1 MTGIFKANNP
11 SGNAM
16 LFVYAIIVKLPMF
29 LNTRAPQLQMLDGI
43 FYKSFLTLL
52 QPVAKGM
59 PSVYSLLTFILLF
72 IQAVGLNKIA
82 NNLKLYK
89 QDNYL
94 TGMAYLLI
102 TSLFSEWFSLSAPL
116 IVNTF
121 LIWIWGKLCTLYN
134 SNHPQASIFNIGL
147 ATGLAA
153 FIYFPSVTFL
163 LLIVIGIGIAR
174 PFKMQEWLLGL
185 AGIITPVYFF
195 AAYLFL
201 YNKMSSFNF
210 PGFHLSYPR
219 FFNNWW
225 AYAALA
231 ILLLSVIIGLYFI
244 NSQMRR
250 LVVQTRKSWQ
260 LLFVYLIVAAVVPF
274 VNAGINFSYW
284 ILLAVPVAPVIAS
297 AFYYP
302 QKKLVPQ
309 ILHWG
314 MVIIYVAVGFFNK

>member
-1 MTGIFKANNP
+1 VTGIFKANNP

-29 LNTRAPQLQMLDGI
+29 LTTKAPQLQMLDGVL
-43 FYKSFLTLL
+43 YKSFLSFL

-59 PSVYSLLTFILLF
+59 PSVYSILTFILLF
-72 IQAVGLNKIA
+72 IQAIGLNKIA
-82 NNLKLYK
+82 NDLRLYK
-89 QDNYL
+89 QNNYL

-121 LIWIWGKLCTLYN
+121 IIWIWGKLCTLYN
-134 SNHPQASIFNIGL
+134 NNHPQASIFNIGL

-153 FIYFPSVTFL
+153 FIYFPSITFL
-163 LLIVIGIGIAR
+163 LLTIIGIAIAR
-174 PFKMQEWLLGL
+174 PFKLQEWLLGL
-185 AGIITPVYFF
+185 AGIMTPVYFF

-201 YNKMSSFNF
+201 TNKMSSFHF

-219 FFNNWW
+219 FFSNWW
-225 AYAALA
+225 VYAALA
-231 ILLLSVIIGLYFI
+231 ILLLSIIVGLYFI

-260 LLFVYLIVAAVVPF
+260 LLFLYLVVAAVVPF

-284 ILLAVPVAPVIAS
+284 ILLAVPVAPVVAS
-297 AFYYP
+297 TFFYP

-309 ILHWG
+309 LFHWG
-314 MVIIYVAVGFFNK
+314 MVVIYVAIGFFNK